1 VIYGSVPRKCR
12 FPAIVALVPVAIL
25 LLGSCADDETPG
37 DVEFILETERSETLP
52 ASEDERIAEI
62 EAEIQGYREAV
73 AEHVRAYN
81 GLARYEKLLANELI
95 AQELYGPA
103 LEALER
109 AMVIQTDNP
118 VLYYLA
124 AVTTAHR
131 ARAGVLGGD
140 ETEWLLRSEELYRE
154 AIELDP
160 SYHDALYGLT
170 VLLAFELD
178 QPVEAL
184 ETIRR
189 LSEIETGDP
198 KVRFLLANVLVRNG
212 MYDEA
217 LSVYDDLART
227 APSAEQRTRAEQNR
241 EALRS
246 RPGGTE

>member
-1 VIYGSVPRKCR
+1 MYGCAERR
-12 FPAIVALVPVAIL
+12 RGIPAIVALLPVAIL
-25 LLGSCADDETPG
+25 FLGGCAEDETPE
-37 DVEFILETERSETLP
+37 DVEFILETERSGAPL
-52 ASEDERIAEI
+52 ASEEARIAEI
-62 EAEIQGYREAV
+62 EAEIEGYREAV

-81 GLARYEKLLANELI
+81 GLARYEKLLANELM

-109 AMVIQTDNP
+109 AMEIQTDNP

-124 AVTTAHR
+124 AVATAHR

-140 ETEWLLRSEELYRE
+140 EAEWLLRSERLYRE

-178 QPVEAL
+178 RPSEAL
-184 ETIRR
+184 QTIRR
-189 LSEIETGDP
+189 LAEIETGDP

-212 MYDEA
+212 LTDEA
-217 LSVYDDLART
+217 ITVYDDLART
-227 APSAEQRTRAEQNR
+227 APSAELRARAEENR
-241 EALRS
+241 NTLRS
-246 RPGGTE
+246 QSGGIR